1 MQRKNDMQQQYCVE
15 VINNVSSLIDAEED
29 PTARYQRF
37 IDANDAANQN
47 ILSAKDQTEKGLNL

>member
-1 MQRKNDMQQQYCVE
+1 MQQQYCVE

>member
-15 VINNVSSLIDAEED
+15 VIDAEED

-47 ILSAKDQTEKGLNL
+47 ILSAKDQTEKD